1 MSGYWQQIEEQ
12 LAQQLGKSI
21 TFTAFQA
28 QGGGCINQAW
38 RVQDQDGQTWF
49 VKMNQAHLLDMFA
62 VEYQA
67 LQTIQQSNTIRV
79 PEPMLYGTAE
89 QYSFLLLEYIDFSA
103 RSNAREAGKQLAIMH
118 QVTGER
124 FGWHQDNFI
133 GTSEQKNTQADD
145 WIHFWQQ
152 QRLGFQLDLAKHNG
166 FSHKAYD
173 NGLRLQQ
180 DLKALFS
187 GRTVKPSLLHGD
199 LWGGNLSYTHE
210 ENGSVPVIYD
220 PALYYGDHETDL
232 AMTELFGGFSSD
244 FYTSYREH
252 FPIDQGYAVRKTLY
266 NLYHILNHF
275 NLFGGGYSSQAEG
288 MISRLLSQL
297 K

>member
-12 LAQQLGKSI
+12 LSHQLGKTMI
-21 TFTAFQA
+21 FTAFQA

-38 RVQDQDGQTWF
+38 QVQDQDGQAWF

-62 VEYQA
+62 AEYEA
-67 LQTIQQSNTIRV
+67 LQAIQQSKTIRV
-79 PEPMLYGTAE
+79 PTPILYGLAG
-89 QYSFLLLEYIDFSA
+89 QYSFLLLEYIDLSA
-103 RSNAREAGKQLAIMH
+103 RSNASEAGKQLAMMH
-118 QVTGER
+118 QVSQPR
-124 FGWHQDNFI
+124 FGWHRDNFI
-133 GTSEQKNTQADD
+133 GTSQQQNKQADD

-152 QRLGFQLDLAKHNG
+152 QRLGIQLDLAKRNG
-166 FSHKAYD
+166 LSHRTYE

-180 DLKALFS
+180 DLEGLFS
-187 GRTVKPSLLHGD
+187 ARTVQACLLHGD
-199 LWGGNLSYTHE
+199 LWGGNFSYTQGE
-210 ENGSVPVIYD
+210 QGSVPVIYD

-232 AMTELFGGFSSD
+232 AMTELFGGFSSH
-244 FYTSYREH
+244 FYASYREH

-275 NLFGGGYSSQAEG
+275 NLFGGGYATQSEH
-288 MISRLLSQL
+288 MILRLLSEL